1 MAEITKLNVAELDFD
16 TIKANLKDYFG
27 SQSEFTDH
35 NFDGSAIS
43 VILDILAYNTHYN
56 AYYLNMLASESFLDS
71 AQLRDSV
78 VAKAS
83 MLGYTPRSSRGSA
96 AKVNLTI
103 TPESGSP
110 ASITIDKHTQF
121 TSTVNGASYTF
132 ATSNSTIITP
142 VNATYVAT
150 NVELSQGTPLTF
162 KYTVN
167 TANTEQKFL
176 LPNANTDTDTLTVT
190 VQESVAD
197 TNTSVYIKA
206 TDITTV
212 NSTSNVYF
220 INEHTDGQFRVQFGD
235 SVLGRKP
242 ITGNIVLLNSL
253 VTDGIDTNGANVFSA
268 AGAVGGY
275 ASASVSVTTANSA
288 IGGLDKETIES
299 IKFNAPKNYETQNR
313 AVTTDDYKKIVEDN
327 VAGLDA
333 VAVWGGQDDATPKY
347 GTVYVSAKPAGA
359 DALSTSQKA
368 LIKSA
373 LTDYN
378 IVAITPE
385 VVDPDLISLIFSL
398 TVKYDSRKTSQ
409 ASGAIAQSVIDTI
422 QTYKTNN
429 LNKFGSIFRYSI
441 LSKNID
447 LTETSVLGNLLTLT
461 AKKGITPSTTAN
473 NAYTIS
479 FNNAIYNPSATY
491 EGAVTSTAFSHTDA
505 TGTVYST
512 SYLDDLNGIMRIYYY
527 SGSDKLLIANNVGT
541 VTYSNGHI
549 TLTSFKPDSFAG
561 STLDFTIKPAVNDL
575 IPVRNQLFTVSNTDI
590 IVTMQDDAGTGTTTT
605 SASATGTTA
614 SVTTGT
620 ATGSTTT
627 Y

>member
-16 TIKANLKDYFG
+16 TIKTNLKDYFG

-35 NFDGSAIS
+35 NFNGSAIS

-96 AKVNLTI
+96 AKVDLTI
-103 TPESGSP
+103 TPGDSP
-110 ASITIDKHTQF
+110 ATITIDKHTQF
-121 TSTVNGASYTF
+121 TSTINGTSYTF
-132 ATSNSTIITP
+132 STSNSTIITP
-142 VNATYVAT
+142 SSGVYSAS

-190 VQESVAD
+190 IQESVTD

-253 VTDGIDTNGANVFSA
+253 VTDGTDTNGANVFSA
-268 AGAVGGY
+268 AGTVGGY
-275 ASASVSVTTANSA
+275 STVSVTTANSA

-333 VAVWGGQDDATPKY
+333 VTVWGGQDAATPKY

-373 LTDYN
+373 LSDYN

-398 TVKYDSRKTSQ
+398 TVKYDSRKTSLS
-409 ASGAIAQSVIDTI
+409 SGAIAESVIDTI
-422 QTYKTNN
+422 QSYKTIN

-473 NAYTIS
+473 NSYTIS
-479 FNNAIYNPSATY
+479 FNNAIYNPSTTY
-491 EGAVTSTAFSHTDA
+491 EGAVISTAFSYTDA

-512 SYLDDLNGIMRIYYY
+512 SYLDDLNGVMRIYYF

-575 IPVRNQLFTVSNTDI
+575 IPIRNQLFTVSNTDI
-590 IVTMQDDAGTGTTTT
+590 TVTMQDDAGTGTTTT

-614 SVTTGT
+614 STTTGT

>member
-1 MAEITKLNVAELDFD
+1 MAELTKLNIAELDFD

-35 NFDGSAIS
+35 NFNGSAIS

-96 AKVNLTI
+96 AKVDLTI
-103 TPESGSP
+103 TPGDAP
-110 ASITIDKHTQF
+110 ATITIDKHTQF
-121 TSTVNGASYTF
+121 TSSVNGTSYTF

-162 KYTVN
+162 KYTVD

-190 VQESVAD
+190 IQESAAD

-253 VTDGIDTNGANVFSA
+253 VTDGTDTNGANVFSA

-275 ASASVSVTTANSA
+275 STVSVVTANSA

-299 IKFNAPKNYETQNR
+299 IKFNAPKNYET
-313 AVTTDDYKKIVEDN
+313 
-327 VAGLDA
+327 
-333 VAVWGGQDDATPKY
+333 
-347 GTVYVSAKPAGA
+347 
-359 DALSTSQKA
+359 
-368 LIKSA
+368 
-373 LTDYN
+373 
-378 IVAITPE
+378 
-385 VVDPDLISLIFSL
+385 
-398 TVKYDSRKTSQ
+398 
-409 ASGAIAQSVIDTI
+409 
-422 QTYKTNN
+422 
-429 LNKFGSIFRYSI
+429 
-441 LSKNID
+441 
-447 LTETSVLGNLLTLT
+447 
-461 AKKGITPSTTAN
+461 
-473 NAYTIS
+473 
-479 FNNAIYNPSATY
+479 
-491 EGAVTSTAFSHTDA
+491 
-505 TGTVYST
+505 
-512 SYLDDLNGIMRIYYY
+512 
-527 SGSDKLLIANNVGT
+527 
-541 VTYSNGHI
+541 
-549 TLTSFKPDSFAG
+549 
-561 STLDFTIKPAVNDL
+561 
-575 IPVRNQLFTVSNTDI
+575 
-590 IVTMQDDAGTGTTTT
+590 
-605 SASATGTTA
+605 
-614 SVTTGT
+614 
-620 ATGSTTT
+620 
-627 Y
+627 